1 MANTTASPE
10 PVPNSGVLITG
21 VRVFNFR
28 CLRAVEASLG
38 PTTLLVGENNA
49 GKTSFLEAIYAA
61 IGNGQRQ
68 FTEEDIWTELKEK
81 QAPHDRSIIVDLL
94 LRPVNAKGKVIDNFP
109 EGSPWLEL
117 WGVGI
122 VLDDDDH
129 DILAIRAK
137 FAWSAIK
144 GEYVSERKFL
154 KEWAPT
160 LAQAPD
166 VPFLEKVGSLTIL
179 QLTPISL
186 FLLDA
191 KRDGAEDIRSRG
203 SVWHKMVSDPGL
215 NDGDIDQIE
224 QKLTEINEIFVTQ
237 SSVLTHVQGHLSSV
251 ADVVNCDKDGV
262 AITPV
267 ARRLRDLHKGMDV
280 LLSTSGASAFPLS
293 KQGMGTRSL
302 ASVLLFRAYMSWKM
316 SSRKTEAL
324 HPFLAIE
331 EPESHLHPHAQRA
344 LFGQIEQIPGQ
355 RIISTHSPYIC
366 AQADIRTFLRFG
378 KIGNET
384 KIQRFDSAVDNLTP
398 EDLRRINREVM
409 NTRGDLLFSRH
420 IVLFEGET
428 EEQSLPQFAHQHW
441 GCHPNELGV
450 SFVGVGGKDAYT
462 PFLRLAHR
470 FSIPWCIFSD
480 GAPADI
486 KSVNNCLKKAG
497 FPEGVN
503 VFTIPGGHD
512 YEGHLAHPEY
522 LPLLCDMIVA
532 FETDRAKLDPR
543 SQEELKKKLMKK
555 TPIAIADDLRREK
568 TAYGGRI
575 AKALSLHTDEKKRVP
590 PFVQIMLDA
599 VRPIPAVLPLPTTEV
614 GNGD

>member
-1 MANTTASPE
+1 MASTTAPSD
-10 PVPNSGVLITG
+10 PVPNSGVLVTA

-28 CLRAVEASLG
+28 SLRAVEASLG

-61 IGNGQRQ
+61 IGSGQRQ
-68 FTEEDIWTELKEK
+68 FMEEDIWTELKEK
-81 QAPHDRSIIVDLL
+81 QVPRDRSIIVDLL
-94 LRPVNAKGKVIDNFP
+94 LRPVNAKNEVIDNFP
-109 EGSPWLEL
+109 AGSPWLEL

-129 DILAIRAK
+129 DILAIRAQY
-137 FAWSAIK
+137 AWSAIK
-144 GEYVSERKFL
+144 GEYVAERKFL
-154 KEWAPT
+154 KEWAAT
-160 LAQAPD
+160 LALAPD
-166 VPFLEKVGSLTIL
+166 VPFLEKVGSLTAI
-179 QLTPISL
+179 QFTPISL
-186 FLLDA
+186 YLLDA
-191 KRDGAEDIRSRG
+191 KRDGAEDIRVRG

-215 NDGDIDQIE
+215 KDGDIDQIE

-251 ADVVNCDKDGV
+251 ADVVNCEKDGV
-262 AITPV
+262 SITPV

-344 LFGQIEQIPGQ
+344 LFGQIDQIPGQ

-378 KIGNET
+378 KTGSET
-384 KIQRFDSAVDNLTP
+384 QIQRFDSVADKLTP

-428 EEQSLPQFAHQHW
+428 EEQSLTHFAHRHW
-441 GCHPNELGV
+441 GYHPNELGV
-450 SFVGVGGKDAYT
+450 SFIGVGGKDRYT

-480 GAPADI
+480 GAPGDI
-486 KSVNNCLKKAG
+486 KSVNDCLKKAG
-497 FPEGVN
+497 LPPSVN
-503 VFTIPGGHD
+503 VFTIPGGLD
-512 YEGHLAHPEY
+512 YEGYLAQPEY
-522 LPLLCDMIVA
+522 LPLLCEMIVA
-532 FETDRAKLDPR
+532 FETDKESLDPR
-543 SQEELKKKLMKK
+543 SQEALRKDLMKK
-555 TPIAIADDLRREK
+555 PPVAIAVELRKEK
-568 TAYGGRI
+568 TAYGGRV
-575 AKALSLHTDEKKRVP
+575 APALSLHTDEKKRVP
-590 PFVQIMLDA
+590 PFIQTMLDA
-599 VRPIPAVLPLPTTEV
+599 IRPLPVVLPIPTTEV
-614 GNGD
+614 SHAD